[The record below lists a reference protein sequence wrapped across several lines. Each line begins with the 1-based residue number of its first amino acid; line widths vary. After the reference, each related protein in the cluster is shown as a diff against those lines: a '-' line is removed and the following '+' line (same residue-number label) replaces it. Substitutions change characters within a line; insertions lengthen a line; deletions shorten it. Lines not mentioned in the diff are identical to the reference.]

1 MRRKQKMKNRNIQ
14 KYWLYSS
21 LGFIILAIGAV
32 LAKVTRNTEG
42 IMQTLPYIFI
52 GIGAGIF
59 GQNLGT
65 AFSILA
71 AKKDPK
77 LAKEMEI
84 NEKDERIITIRNMA
98 KAKAYD
104 IMIMAFG
111 ALMMAFALMNVNWI
125 VVLSFVAV
133 YLFVIFSNIY
143 FISKYSKEL

>member
-1 MRRKQKMKNRNIQ
+1 MKNKNIQ
-14 KYWLYSS
+14 KYWVYSF
-21 LGFIILAIGAV
+21 LGFLILATGAV

-59 GQNLGT
+59 GENLGT

-77 LAKEMEI
+77 LAKKMEI
-84 NEKDERIITIRNMA
+84 NDKDERNITIRNMA

-104 IMIMAFG
+104 IMVIAFG
-111 ALMMAFALMNVNWI
+111 ALMIAFALMNVNWI
-125 VVLSFVAV
+125 VILSFAAV

-143 FISKYSKEL
+143 FISKYNKEI